1 MIDNPVIKEETVK
14 SESKEESSDSDSESD
29 SDSARFLESAT
40 LFFPEI
46 GKKTVSA
53 SVKRDSMVSLP
64 ESKRAKTTTPTPS
77 KEKTRSTGYNWNTAP
92 SATSNPIIYPSLVG
106 KSTPTELPSPA
117 QSNGKRARK
126 SAVEALRQKIMS
138 VFGSTGT
145 SSSTTVTT
153 VQKKDPPQPLY
164 SLNPLQS
171 SLSNPSQVLSSQ
183 ITHVKTIQSKTT
195 QPKSI
200 QTEVTQP
207 LSTQTK
213 TVQAKTTQTKTT
225 QTKPSQPKTTQP
237 KTTPAKTTQTKTN
250 QTKGTQ
256 AKDAPAKATQKK
268 KSQPKPIQPKPTPT
282 NTTQTDTSVTPTNKA
297 QSKPNQ
303 GRSTINSS
311 GKLNEPIPEQ
321 TDGSVSS
328 HPSHYQLRRSTR
340 TPVPVKD
347 PYIQTE
353 SIQATKTVTDLRV
366 HTIDTMLEMADT
378 TVTGTEDRVYLEMI
392 NNCRFLQYVLKSK
405 PSSLLTL
412 YKRFIKTKR
421 FIIIEPE
428 VACETSVIESPAT
441 TPVKSK
447 TVSPLPVKEKRKPAP
462 VPSPYSPVSTLQS
475 YMTLSTKSFNTFI
488 QEESICTVVDT
499 TRDSFIHI
507 LCSCLHT
514 EFDYRSLNSYL
525 VDNHCIK
532 EYELNNHIIV

>member
-1 MIDNPVIKEETVK
+1 MCLLIDNPIIKEEAVK
-14 SESKEESSDSDSESD
+14 SESKEESSDSD

-53 SVKRDSMVSLP
+53 SVKRDSMESLP
-64 ESKRAKTTTPTPS
+64 KSKRAKTTTPTPS
-77 KEKTRSTGYNWNTAP
+77 KEKTRSTGYNWNTSP
-92 SATSNPIIYPSLVG
+92 STTSNPVIYPSLVG

-117 QSNGKRARK
+117 QSSGKRTRK

-145 SSSTTVTT
+145 SSSPTVTT

-164 SLNPLQS
+164 SFNPLQS

-183 ITHVKTIQSKTT
+183 ITQVKAIQPKTT

-200 QTEVTQP
+200 QTEVAQP
-207 LSTQTK
+207 VSTQTK
-213 TVQAKTTQTKTT
+213 TAQAKITQPKTTQTKTA
-225 QTKPSQPKTTQP
+225 QTKTAQTKTTQP
-237 KTTPAKTTQTKTN
+237 KTT

-256 AKDAPAKATQKK
+256 AKGAPAKATQTK
-268 KSQPKPIQPKPTPT
+268 KSQPKPIQPKPTLA

-297 QSKPNQ
+297 QSKPTQ
-303 GRSTINSS
+303 GRTTINSS
-311 GKLNEPIPEQ
+311 GKLNEPIQEQ

-475 YMTLSTKSFNTFI
+475 YMTLSTKCFNTFI

-532 EYELNNHIIV
+532 EYELNNHNIV